1 MTYLPLPLAPYVHVD
16 DFNAGMLLN
25 YPILKRK
32 KRDRA
37 VEKLDIIDVTCA
49 FDIETTALPEIEQ
62 SVLYIWQF
70 QIGTDLT
77 VFGRTWDD
85 FKLLQEKI
93 MAVLPGHTQIVVFVH
108 NLSYEFEFLAGIY
121 DFKIE
126 EVFAPERR
134 KVLYCTMHERRFE
147 FRCSYRLSNMN
158 LKDFTRKFHV
168 KHEKLT
174 DFDYGIPRYWFS
186 PLTIEELR
194 YCQNDVLGLVEAV
207 NMLLITERYNLL
219 NMPLTSTGFIRK
231 DLKKIVTENLGY
243 RYAQKFFP
251 GPELFRIMRRAFR
264 GGDVH
269 CNRYYINDILH
280 DVSSADRSS
289 SYPDVLVNGFFRS
302 SRSRRLRK
310 QILTWWRNLFSSAG
324 GRFCWSAALREYD

>member
-1 MTYLPLPLAPYVHVD
+1 MSTCLPLPLAPYVHVD
-16 DFNAGMLLN
+16 DFDAGILCR
-25 YPILKRK
+25 YPVLKRP
-32 KRDRA
+32 KRKNRKI
-37 VEKLDIIDVTCA
+37 EKFDILDCTCA
-49 FDIETTALPEIEQ
+49 FDIETTAIPEIEQ
-62 SVLYIWQF
+62 SVMYIWQF
-70 QIGTDLT
+70 QISTDLT

-85 FKLLQEKI
+85 FKLLQQKI
-93 MAVLPGHTQIVVFVH
+93 LEHLPERTALVVMVH

-121 DFKIE
+121 DFKTD
-126 EVFAPERR
+126 EVFATERR

-168 KHEKLT
+168 PHAKLT

-186 PLTIEELR
+186 PLTVEELR

-207 NMLLITERYNLL
+207 NALMISEKCNLL

-231 DLKKIVTENLGY
+231 DLKEIVRKNLGY

-251 GPELFRIMRRAFR
+251 GPELYRIMHRAFR

-280 DVSSADRSS
+280 NVSSADRSS
-289 SYPDVLVNGFFRS
+289 SYPDVLVNGFFPL
-302 SRSRRLRK
+302 SRSP
-310 QILTWWRNLFSSAG
+310 
-324 GRFCWSAALREYD
+324 ALKMLQ